1 MGLFKIIIGV
11 IAGSILLSFINFPG
25 LFDFITEEA
34 MRSMIIVFVVG
45 FVAGLG
51 AGSPIGGA
59 VAGALTAFIVP
70 TANYLFFLM
79 EIEDKEVK
87 PMDLYIEW
95 LQNTQLKMLIV
106 ALIGGFVGGFLIARS
121 SRQNDFRLR

>member
-34 MRSMIIVFVVG
+34 MRGMIIVFVVG

-70 TANYLFFLM
+70 TVNYLVFLM
-79 EIEDKEVK
+79 KIEDNEIK

-121 SRQNDFRLR
+121 SRQNDLRLR